1 MSRIILCAALLLALW
16 GCQKKSETTE
26 QPAQSAPAQTTAATA
41 SITDRTWVLTELAG
55 AVIVPDVAQPIF
67 IKLGADDTSLTGNT
81 GCNQLSGIFMH
92 SADTLVFAHM
102 ATTKMACAGAMERET
117 QFLAALEAAV
127 TFHLRDGDLE
137 LCDAAGNVIVKFA
150 GK

>member
-26 QPAQSAPAQTTAATA
+26 QPAAQPAAAA
-41 SITDRTWVLTELAG
+41 VSLSDKTWVLTELAG
-55 AVIVPDVAQPIF
+55 AAITPDTARPIF
-67 IKLGADDTSLTGNT
+67 IKLGTDDTSLTGNT
-81 GCNQLSGIFMH
+81 GCNQLSGIYMQ

-102 ATTKMACAGAMERET
+102 ATTKMACAGAMEREE
-117 QFLAALEAAV
+117 QFLAALEAAI
-127 TFHLRDGDLE
+127 TFHLRNGDLE
-137 LCDAAGNVIVKFA
+137 LCDASGSVTAKFV